1 MSMRKIS
8 CLSAWAS
15 GALAAAGLL
24 IGSSGRAAAAE
35 PTTAADARICAQD
48 SAARAEQYKAM
59 GAVGYKTGLV
69 QREEADAARYQALAD
84 KLAAEEPTVTAVVV
98 TTSEG
103 EPAAVGVVVTPP
115 ASPVLTPKEEQA
127 AADVAHY
134 QAMGGA
140 AYKTG
145 MVQAAEAEQR
155 RTDAAGEPV
164 VPAPSPNPI
173 CLTSKPVVTLE
184 CERAA
189 STQ

>member
-1 MSMRKIS
+1 M
-8 CLSAWAS
+8 
-15 GALAAAGLL
+15 
-24 IGSSGRAAAAE
+24 
-35 PTTAADARICAQD
+35 AQE
-48 SAARAEQYKAM
+48 STARAEQYKAM

-84 KLAAEEPTVTAVVV
+84 RLTAEQPKVTAIVV
-98 TTSEG
+98 TTSDG

-115 ASPVLTPKEEQA
+115 ASPVLTAKEEQD

-134 QAMGGA
+134 RSMGGP

-145 MVQAAEAEQR
+145 MVQSAEAEQR

-189 STQ
+189 SAQ